1 MDVKRLA
8 GLLIAFVL
16 AVPFIATAPPGT
28 LALVDI
34 GLIGLLFVVRRRR
47 LA

>member
-1 MDVKRLA
+1 MDVKKFA
-8 GLLIAFVL
+8 GLLLALVL
-16 AVPFIATAPPGT
+16 AVPFIATAAQGT

-47 LA
+47 LV